1 MNAMTPIASSS
12 SSTIST
18 VLRAEQVG
26 ASFGSGK
33 QYVEAIRDVS
43 FELRQGETLAIVG
56 PSGCGKSTL
65 FNVIAGLLKPTRG
78 HVEVAGIRVDDAA
91 GHVGYMLQKDLLL
104 PWRSVIDN
112 VMLGLEVR
120 GAPRQT
126 SRDIAMKLMRLRPGR
141 FRERQARN
149 LVRRHAPARGHHAH
163 AGIRSAGD
171 PAG

>member
-1 MNAMTPIASSS
+1 M
-12 SSTIST
+12 
-18 VLRAEQVG
+18 LKAEQVG

-126 SRDIAMKLMRLRPGR
+126 SRDIAMKLIRAYGLAG
-141 FRERQARN
+141 FETRQAGN

-163 AGIRSAGD
+163 AGVRPAGD